1 MRDEEK
7 FAIIARNLIEKAL
20 YDELV
25 RFNESMMHYV
35 TESNRDILKAIEDL
49 DRKLALLGIQPLV
62 DLDPDAEVPP
72 SLWEGLPE
80 SVRAGVRLLKERTE
94 GLDEAEEA
102 EDPEES

>member
-35 TESNRDILKAIEDL
+35 TESNREILKAIEDL
-49 DRKLALLGIQPLV
+49 DRKLALLGILPLGAV
-62 DLDPDAEVPP
+62 EGEPEPPAGLREGSPDA
-72 SLWEGLPE
+72 
-80 SVRAGVRLLKERTE
+80 VRAGMQLVLEQTADLDDTDDPER
-94 GLDEAEEA
+94 
-102 EDPEES
+102 PEES